1 MRRLTIWVE
10 RRRVM
15 LDTRTPQRAP
25 ATDGNF
31 VRKVAAAILGLAS
44 VGILWFL
51 AMAIADIADT
61 YGNITEGG
69 APLLAMSIGIM
80 AAGFGAGAVALWRRP
95 ALGRAVAWVFVSILA
110 LAAIIFGVVHVLS
123 DNVILG

>member
-1 MRRLTIWVE
+1 MWRLTIGAE

-25 ATDGNF
+25 ATNGYF
-31 VRKVAAAILGLAS
+31 LRKVAAAILGLVS

-51 AMAIADIADT
+51 AMATADIADT

-69 APLLAMSIGIM
+69 APLLAMSIGLI

-95 ALGRAVAWVFVSILA
+95 ALGRLVAWVFVSILA

-123 DNVILG
+123 GKVILG